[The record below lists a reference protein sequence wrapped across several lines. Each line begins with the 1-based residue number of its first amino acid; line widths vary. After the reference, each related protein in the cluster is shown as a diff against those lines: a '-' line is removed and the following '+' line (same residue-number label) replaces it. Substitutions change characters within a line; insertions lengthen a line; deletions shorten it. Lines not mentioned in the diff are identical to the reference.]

1 MEKVDSQTENFNQK
15 LRDYS
20 SKEETNALR
29 DRLEAEFATKKDIRS
44 LKMAYTPLI
53 ETCQRT
59 LRENQRDNADM
70 KEILLKFDKTMA
82 TKADRINT
90 IETHK
95 WVTDN
100 FLSLKASDHNTLQAK
115 EQTQQLECRI
125 AELRSI
131 IDLSD
136 TQVKAKV
143 SKLVSEDLTIRMR
156 KYDSVV

>member
-1 MEKVDSQTENFNQK
+1 
-15 LRDYS
+15 
-20 SKEETNALR
+20 
-29 DRLEAEFATKKDIRS
+29 
-44 LKMAYTPLI
+44 MAYTPLI

-115 EQTQQLECRI
+115 EQTH
-125 AELRSI
+125 
-131 IDLSD
+131 
-136 TQVKAKV
+136 
-143 SKLVSEDLTIRMR
+143 
-156 KYDSVV
+156 